1 MNSYY
6 NRNRLPF
13 PWEHGYGQQGYY
25 PQQQGMYPQ
34 QSMNYAQPQMGMGS
48 GLLGG
53 FARQDK
59 NATVASNAYT
69 NYVNDLLAK
78 NAPQYMPQPQQQQQ
92 GLFGFSQQPQRRSLD
107 YWSDYGGG
115 GNNGDGS

>member
-1 MNSYY
+1 MNNYY
-6 NRNRLPF
+6 NRNRMPQ
-13 PWEHGYGQQGYY
+13 PWEQGYY

-34 QSMNYAQPQMGMGS
+34 QQMGMGS

-78 NAPQYMPQPQQQQQ
+78 NAPQYMPQPQPQ
-92 GLFGFSQQPQRRSLD
+92 GFFGFSQQPRRRPLD

-115 GNNGDGS
+115 GAGDGS

>member
-1 MNSYY
+1 MIDNYY
-6 NRNRLPF
+6 NRNRRPL
-13 PWEHGYGQQGYY
+13 PWEQGYY
-25 PQQQGMYPQ
+25 PQQ
-34 QSMNYAQPQMGMGS
+34 QMGMGS

-78 NAPQYMPQPQQQQQ
+78 NAPQYMPQPQQQPQ
-92 GLFGFSQQPQRRSLD
+92 GFFGFSQPRMSPFDRMM
-107 YWSDYGGG
+107 DYGGG

>member
-6 NRNRLPF
+6 NRNRMPQ
-13 PWEHGYGQQGYY
+13 PWEQGYY

-34 QSMNYAQPQMGMGS
+34 QQMGMGS
-48 GLLGG
+48 GLSGLLGGFAG

-78 NAPQYMPQPQQQQQ
+78 NAPQYMPQPQQQPQ
-92 GLFGFSQQPQRRSLD
+92 GFFGFSRQPLRSFFD
-107 YWSDYGGG
+107 RWSDYGGG

>member
-1 MNSYY
+1 MNNYY
-6 NRNRLPF
+6 NRNRMPQ
-13 PWEHGYGQQGYY
+13 PWEQGYH

-34 QSMNYAQPQMGMGS
+34 QQGYYPQQQMGMGG
-48 GLLGG
+48 GLLGTFLG
-53 FARQDK
+53 QDK

-78 NAPQYMPQPQQQQQ
+78 NAPQHMPQQQQQ
-92 GLFGFSQQPQRRSLD
+92 PQGFFGFSQQPQRRPLD

-115 GNNGDGS
+115 GAGDGS

>member
-6 NRNRLPF
+6 NRNRMPQ
-13 PWEHGYGQQGYY
+13 PWEQGYY

-34 QSMNYAQPQMGMGS
+34 QQMGMGS
-48 GLLGG
+48 GLSGLLGGFAG

-78 NAPQYMPQPQQQQQ
+78 NAPQYMPQPRPQPR
-92 GLFGFSQQPQRRSLD
+92 GFFGFSQPRMSPLD
-107 YWSDYGGG
+107 RLRDYGGG
-115 GNNGDGS
+115 GSNGDGS

>member
-6 NRNRLPF
+6 NRNRFPQ
-13 PWEHGYGQQGYY
+13 PWEQGYY

-34 QSMNYAQPQMGMGS
+34 QQMGFGG

-78 NAPQYMPQPQQQQQ
+78 NAPQYMPKPQQQPQ
-92 GLFGFSQQPQRRSLD
+92 GFFGFSQQPSRSFLD
-107 YWSDYGGG
+107 RWSDYGGG

>member
-1 MNSYY
+1 MMDNYY
-6 NRNRLPF
+6 NRNRVSQL
-13 PWEHGYGQQGYY
+13 WGQGYY
-25 PQQQGMYPQ
+25 PQQQGLYPQ
-34 QSMNYAQPQMGMGS
+34 QQMGS
-48 GLLGG
+48 GLLGGFGGMGG

-78 NAPQYMPQPQQQQQ
+78 NAPQYMPQPQQQPQ
-92 GLFGFSQQPQRRSLD
+92 GFFGFSQPRMSPFDRLR
-107 YWSDYGGG
+107 DYGGG

>member
-6 NRNRLPF
+6 NRNRMPQ
-13 PWEHGYGQQGYY
+13 PWEQGYYSQQQMGYY
-25 PQQQGMYPQ
+25 PQQQ
-34 QSMNYAQPQMGMGS
+34 MGMGG
-48 GLLGG
+48 GLLGGFGG

-78 NAPQYMPQPQQQQQ
+78 NAPQYMPQPQQQPQ
-92 GLFGFSQQPQRRSLD
+92 GFFGFSQPRMSPFDRMRD
-107 YWSDYGGG
+107 HGGG

>member
-1 MNSYY
+1 MNNYY
-6 NRNRLPF
+6 NRNRMPQ
-13 PWEHGYGQQGYY
+13 PWEQGYY

-34 QSMNYAQPQMGMGS
+34 QQMSYPQQQMGMNS
-48 GLLGG
+48 GLLGGFGGMGG

-78 NAPQYMPQPQQQQQ
+78 NAPQYMPQPQQQPQ
-92 GLFGFSQQPQRRSLD
+92 GFFGFSQPRMSPFDR
-107 YWSDYGGG
+107 WRDYGGG